1 MIRTVIENLLLFLLP
16 TLLYVGWILVKR
28 ARRTADA
35 SEGGDNDNDQSLLSD
50 LLGDAPLVWL
60 FVSGAFLVIVTLTFF
75 GSSSGGK
82 PGQQYQPSVFKDG
95 KIQPSHIE

>member
-16 TLLYVGWILVKR
+16 TLIYVAWILFTRV
-28 ARRTADA
+28 RRTTE
-35 SEGGDNDNDQSLLSD
+35 SNNDQAGLLSD

-82 PGQQYQPSVFKDG
+82 PGQHYQPSVLKDG
-95 KIQPSHIE
+95 KIQPGHIE